1 MLVPGIQLLG
11 MQKIAIARM
20 NMCCRMHTN
29 RVAFSKK
36 APEDAEV
43 KTENQRNASSVV
55 CT

>member
-1 MLVPGIQLLG
+1 MLIPGIQLLG

-36 APEDAEV
+36 GNLLRMQ
-43 KTENQRNASSVV
+43 KSRQRIREMPVL
-55 CT
+55 